1 MAASDRI
8 VTHLWFDRH
17 AREAAEWYVS
27 LIPGSRIKTIGTL
40 HDTPSGDT
48 GVVSFDLAGR
58 PFMAISAGP
67 LFRFNP
73 AVSFHLKR
81 SSKDDV
87 DAVWNRLVDGGTVM
101 MPLGSYPF
109 NERFGWVAD
118 RYGVSWQVMLAPTA
132 PNAASI
138 AAALMFTE
146 RVVGKAEDAMRF
158 YASVFKSPA
167 PAIMSRYGAGDAP
180 DREGT
185 VRFATFTI
193 RGDEFAAMDS
203 AHPHGFTFNEAIS
216 FLVPCDTQAEIDF
229 YWTQLSADP
238 KAEQCGWLKDRY
250 GLSWQVTPTV
260 LGRMLAS
267 DDRSKVARV
276 THAFLQMKKVDI
288 AALERAYNGA

>member
-1 MAASDRI
+1 MERI
-8 VTHLWFDRH
+8 VTYLWFDRQ

-27 LIPGSRIKTIGTL
+27 LIPGSRVRTVRTL
-40 HDTPSGDT
+40 HDTPSGNAD
-48 GVVSFDLAGR
+48 VVSFDLAGR

-81 SSKDDV
+81 PSRDDV
-87 DAVWNRLVDGGTVM
+87 DAVWSRLVEGGTVM

-118 RYGVSWQVMLAPTA
+118 RYGVSWQVMLAPAA
-132 PNAASI
+132 PNGSAI
-138 AAALMFTE
+138 APALMFTE
-146 RVVGKAEDAMRF
+146 RVAGKAEDAMRF
-158 YASVFKSPA
+158 YASVFKSPP
-167 PAIMSRYGAGDAP
+167 PATVSRYAAGEAP

-193 RGDEFAAMDS
+193 GGDEFAAMDS

-216 FLVPCDTQAEIDF
+216 FVVPCETQDEIDY
-229 YWTQLSADP
+229 YWARLSADP
-238 KAEQCGWLKDRY
+238 KAERCGWLKDPY

-267 DDRSKVARV
+267 DNRGKVARV
-276 THAFLQMKKVDI
+276 TQAFLQMKKFDI
-288 AALERAYNGA
+288 AALERAYNGT